1 MLGRN
6 KREGSRRTQREKRK
20 IANETIQSVPSS
32 RAPRYSTTF
41 SPKPVI
47 NGLVPTRFAGRGID
61 PEAEILLAN
70 AFAFNFLANDVTPL
84 ERCTNLDCLESAS
97 FSWLFTDTTFLHS
110 MLCAS
115 YAMKDFKPPQS
126 KSSPGVQTI
135 FHLQATLS
143 SLRVKMQK
151 AFAHQDE
158 SVLRVIINLTLL
170 AIGFGDWV
178 AAATHLEGL
187 RGIVQ
192 LRGDAAFLE
201 ERPTLHFK
209 LDRIDLAWH
218 LASGRKPYF
227 MQPIKS
233 WDCRIRCPYPTLP
246 PNLYQPSAAWDF
258 RIVNVFKDFQ
268 NLTLMINRN
277 RLKFVLNKPEVCR
290 ADLTSL
296 QTRLICLGDVVTQPI
311 EELVRLAMLAMLT
324 TTFQLPGRRIPYAWV
339 VEQLRTMYITAG
351 SEITQDKSLILW
363 VLLTA
368 SITVAR
374 THDTWIRDALKT
386 SIAGLEWENVQAHV
400 SRVMWIEIVHNKP
413 GQKAYDRLSNVKSN
427 SWRTS

>member
-1 MLGRN
+1 MTSQHVQFDFIISDPVSNPKPGKSLQIRSRCMLGRN

-20 IANETIQSVPSS
+20 IANEMLRSASSS
-32 RAPRYSTTF
+32 RAPGHSNTF
-41 SPKPVI
+41 SPKPVVKDLI
-47 NGLVPTRFAGRGID
+47 PTRFTARGID
-61 PEAEILLAN
+61 PEAEMLLAD

-84 ERCTNLDCLESAS
+84 ERCTNLDCLESVC

-115 YAMKDFKPPQS
+115 YAIKDFKSPQS
-126 KSSPGVQTI
+126 KGSPGVKTT

-143 SLRVKMQK
+143 LLRVKMQK
-151 AFAHQDE
+151 SFAHQDE
-158 SVLRVIINLTLL
+158 AVLRVIINLTLL

-178 AAATHLEGL
+178 TAATHLKGL

-192 LRGDAAFLE
+192 LRGDAAFLA

-209 LDRIDLAWH
+209 LDRIDLAWS

-227 MQPIKS
+227 MQPLKS

-246 PNLYQPSAAWDF
+246 PDLYQPWAAWDY

-277 RLKFVLNKPEVCR
+277 RLKF
-290 ADLTSL
+290 
-296 QTRLICLGDVVTQPI
+296 
-311 EELVRLAMLAMLT
+311 
-324 TTFQLPGRRIPYAWV
+324 LPGRRIPYAWV
-339 VEQLRTMYITAG
+339 VQQLRIMYVTGG
-351 SEITQDKSLILW
+351 SEIRQDKSLLLW

-368 SITVAR
+368 SITVAGA
-374 THDTWIRDALKT
+374 HDTWIRDALKT
-386 SIAGLEWENVQAHV
+386 AVTGLEWKYVQAHV
-400 SRVMWIEIVHNKP
+400 SRVMWIEMVHNRT
-413 GQKAYDRLSNVKSN
+413 GQKAYDRLSDMKSN
-427 SWRTS
+427 S

>member
-1 MLGRN
+1 MTSQHVQFDFIISDPVSNPKPGKSLQIRSRCMLGRN

-20 IANETIQSVPSS
+20 IANEMIPSVPSNRTPR
-32 RAPRYSTTF
+32 RAAPPPT
-41 SPKPVI
+41 KPLI
-47 NGLVPTRFAGRGID
+47 KDLVPIRFAGRGID
-61 PEAEILLAN
+61 PEAEILLAD

-84 ERCTNLDCLESAS
+84 ERCTNLDCLESAC

-110 MLCAS
+110 ILCAS
-115 YAMKDFKPPQS
+115 YAIKDFKSPQS
-126 KSSPGVQTI
+126 KGGPGVQTT

-143 SLRVKMQK
+143 LLRVKMQK

-170 AIGFGDWV
+170 AIGFGDW
-178 AAATHLEGL
+178 ATAATHLEGL

-209 LDRIDLAWH
+209 LDRIDLAWS

-227 MQPIKS
+227 MQPVKS
-233 WDCRIRCPYPTLP
+233 WDCRIRCPYPTPP
-246 PNLYQPSAAWDF
+246 PNLYQPSAAWDY
-258 RIVNVFKDFQ
+258 RILNVFKDFQ
-268 NLTLMINRN
+268 NLTLMIN
-277 RLKFVLNKPEVCR
+277 P
-290 ADLTSL
+290 
-296 QTRLICLGDVVTQPI
+296 
-311 EELVRLAMLAMLT
+311 MLT
-324 TTFQLPGRRIPYAWV
+324 TTFQLPGRRIPYTWV
-339 VEQLRTMYITAG
+339 VEQLRTMCITAG
-351 SEITQDKSLILW
+351 SEIRQDKSLLLW

-386 SIAGLEWENVQAHV
+386 AVAGLEWEDVQAHV
-400 SRVMWIEIVHNKP
+400 SRVMWIGLVHDKP
-413 GQKAYDRLSNVKSN
+413 GQKAYERLSQAKS
-427 SWRTS
+427 SPWPTS

>member
-20 IANETIQSVPSS
+20 IANEMIPSVPSN
-32 RAPRYSTTF
+32 RTPRRSTPLPT
-41 SPKPVI
+41 KPLI
-47 NGLVPTRFAGRGID
+47 KDLVPIRFAGRGID
-61 PEAEILLAN
+61 PEAEILLAD

-84 ERCTNLDCLESAS
+84 ERCTNLDCLESAC

-115 YAMKDFKPPQS
+115 YAIKDFKSPQS
-126 KSSPGVQTI
+126 KGGPGVQTT

-143 SLRVKMQK
+143 LLRVKMQK

-170 AIGFGDWV
+170 AIGFGDW
-178 AAATHLEGL
+178 ATAATHLEGL
-187 RGIVQ
+187 RRIVQ

-209 LDRIDLAWH
+209 LDRIDLAWS

-227 MQPIKS
+227 MQPVKS
-233 WDCRIRCPYPTLP
+233 WDCRIRCPYPTPP
-246 PNLYQPSAAWDF
+246 PNLYQPSAAWDY
-258 RIVNVFKDFQ
+258 RILNVFKDFQ

-277 RLKFVLNKPEVCR
+277 RLKFVINNPEVCR
-290 ADLTSL
+290 PDLTSL
-296 QTRLICLGDVVTQPI
+296 QTRLICLADVVTQPI

-339 VEQLRTMYITAG
+339 VEQLRTMCITAG
-351 SEITQDKSLILW
+351 SEIRQDKSLLLW

-386 SIAGLEWENVQAHV
+386 AVAGLEWKDVQAHV
-400 SRVMWIEIVHNKP
+400 SRVMWIGLVHDKP
-413 GQKAYDRLSNVKSN
+413 GQKAYERLSQAKS
-427 SWRTS
+427 SPWPTS